1 MVAGNVAR
9 LEMNLRGAQIIAR
22 DEAVEYFGEEA
33 PLLRPEPSHDAEI
46 DRDQLAVLVDE
57 QIAGMHVG
65 MEEAI
70 AQRMPQKRLDH
81 GARQRHE
88 IVALGLEPRVIV
100 QRDAV
105 DPFEREDVAGITI

>member
-1 MVAGNVAR
+1 MVARNVAR

-57 QIAGMHVG
+57 QIAG
-65 MEEAI
+65 
-70 AQRMPQKRLDH
+70 PQYFDRNGAPALRCLDL
-81 GARQRHE
+81 GAMDLRDGGGRNRWPE
-88 IVALGLEPRVIV
+88 GGECLGNWLVE
-100 QRDAV
+100 
-105 DPFEREDVAGITI
+105 G